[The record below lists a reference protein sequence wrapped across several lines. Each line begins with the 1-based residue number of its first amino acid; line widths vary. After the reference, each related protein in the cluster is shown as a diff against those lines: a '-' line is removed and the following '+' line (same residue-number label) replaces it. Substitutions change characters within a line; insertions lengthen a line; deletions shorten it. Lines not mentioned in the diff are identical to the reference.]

1 MAILPEAWFVN
12 FIILSVLLILL
23 LAYLSAT
30 ARRLRDVGYS
40 GWFTF
45 LSFIPYCVGLIILL
59 FFTTKPS
66 KKENNKYIEDTQSNL
81 GKFLMQSNR
90 SFIGSLLVLALLFG
104 LLAQQILII
113 TVEITIVL
121 LLRINTVQSI
131 RIIAV
136 AIKRKV
142 VLQVKKMKI
151 NMKVVVLLKILVHL
165 A

>member
-66 KKENNKYIEDTQSNL
+66 KKENNKYIEDTHE
-81 GKFLMQSNR
+81 
-90 SFIGSLLVLALLFG
+90 V
-104 LLAQQILII
+104 QQK
-113 TVEITIVL
+113 
-121 LLRINTVQSI
+121 S
-131 RIIAV
+131 
-136 AIKRKV
+136 
-142 VLQVKKMKI
+142 
-151 NMKVVVLLKILVHL
+151 
-165 A
+165 